1 MKNEN
6 TNLSNIEL
14 IDEYLKSSNHAKT
27 LTDIINYVS
36 TTKNIDSQDIETI
49 NQLYLDM
56 TSSGKYVYIGDN
68 KWDLKERNLEYW
80 DKEGTAFIS
89 EEERAA
95 LEDLDEEDDIDLE
108 EFDYDHYQQKIKDM
122 EDGKELDDVD
132 AELEEISQEDDE
144 EKAYLDIE
152 LPTTT
157 DEDFDKED
165 YEFNYNDDEFDK
177 DEDKYND
184 LMDEFED
191 LYEDK

>member
-14 IDEYLKSSNHAKT
+14 IDEYLKSSNDAKT

>member
-89 EEERAA
+89 EEERAV

>member
-14 IDEYLKSSNHAKT
+14 IDEYLKSSNDAKT

-165 YEFNYNDDEFDK
+165 YKFNYNDDEFDK

>member
-14 IDEYLKSSNHAKT
+14 IDEYLKSSNDAKT

-108 EFDYDHYQQKIKDM
+108 EFDYDRYQQKIKDM